1 VNTLFKN
8 IVLASMTIALAQ
20 PALAQ
25 GTTNQAKAV
34 DPKLQGRPVQ
44 AVKPP
49 MPSGSHDE
57 YLTKGPEPMK
67 QKQNLDGIPEYTGK
81 ARFLQGL
88 YYDHVGKQ
96 GPNYVMMFNTKET
109 KEQVKD
115 WYQSVFGTYGWKTLH
130 SDKDALMATNKDGN
144 TCTIQIGGPVP
155 GLSAKDDRGSYTI
168 RYQYAK

>member
-1 VNTLFKN
+1 MSTLFKN
-8 IVLASMTIALAQ
+8 IFLATLAMATVQ
-20 PALAQ
+20 SVMAQ
-25 GTTNQAKAV
+25 QANPTKP
-34 DPKLQGRPVQ
+34 DPKQQGRVNPVSQ
-44 AVKPP
+44 PKPT
-49 MPSGSHDE
+49 GSHDE

-67 QKQNLDGIPEYTGK
+67 QKQNLDGVPEYTGK

-115 WYQSVFGTYGWKTLH
+115 WYSTVFNTYGWKMMH
-130 SDKDALMATNKDGN
+130 NDKDSIMATNKDGN
-144 TCTIQIGGPVP
+144 TCTIQIGGPVA
-155 GLSAKDDRGSYTI
+155 GLSDKDDRGSYTI